1 MNVDLIGV
9 IMMSLGSVRYKMHRA
24 TNYLFYGGLIGI
36 GFLLGV
42 GIKMIANIDLT
53 SILSQIKEYLYVL

>member
-1 MNVDLIGV
+1 
-9 IMMSLGSVRYKMHRA
+9 MMILGSVRYKMHRA